1 MTTTPL
7 GDTIR
12 AALADLEAQASRPTL
27 PAWLTPSA
35 ADDAPSPDDTTP
47 RAGLA
52 RAGMATACARI
63 AMDLGLAA
71 SRPGGPDAEA
81 VGDLVRQLVRQA
93 LAVGV
98 ACGWAA
104 DGVDL
109 QGGPPPAAVARVIA
123 VLDDAMTPTQIS
135 SAVGLSRSRVAML
148 LTQGREGGW
157 IERVGYGK
165 YALTRR
171 GASARRGVA
180 APATEADQDE
190 EPEPVAEDA
199 PTPIHSPND
208 YDLGAPVR
216 LPPPF
221 PGRPLGSQEHVIT
234 VCGLPVHLRRVREHD
249 AEGWRVTLPD
259 GRSEWKPCRDS
270 SARWAQ
276 RMIEGGARQ
285 EAAA

>member
-12 AALADLEAQASRPTL
+12 AALADLEAQAARPSL
-27 PAWLTPSA
+27 PAWLAPSATPRAPA
-35 ADDAPSPDDTTP
+35 ADDTSP
-47 RAGLA
+47 RAALA
-52 RAGMATACARI
+52 RAEMARACARL
-63 AMDLGLAA
+63 AMELGDAA
-71 SRPGGPDAEA
+71 SATPRPDPVA

-190 EPEPVAEDA
+190 EPEPAAEHT
-199 PTPIHSPND
+199 PTPSPSPD
-208 YDLGAPVR
+208 DFDLGGPVR
-216 LPPPF
+216 IPPSF
-221 PGRPLGSQEHVIT
+221 PGRPMATPEHVIT

-259 GRSEWKPCRDS
+259 GRSDWKPCRDS

-276 RMIEGGARQ
+276 RMISDTHQ